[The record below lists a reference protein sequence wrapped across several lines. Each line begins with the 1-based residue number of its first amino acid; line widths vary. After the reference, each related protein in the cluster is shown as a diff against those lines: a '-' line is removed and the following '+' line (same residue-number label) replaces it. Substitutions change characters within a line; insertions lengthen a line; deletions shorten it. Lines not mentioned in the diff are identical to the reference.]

1 MALQKIAI
9 RKGEKLSVN
18 GATIRAH
25 WAVNLEILNDAHF
38 VSGPMVMEQAD
49 ASSALDAL
57 YLFIQ
62 SNLMNPITPA
72 DERARFGLML
82 AASQA
87 ATPSDYMQAMHRE
100 VEQNVAH
107 GLLSAALRVLWPHTS
122 LPQNAHRNC

>member
-1 MALQKIAI
+1 MALRKIAI
-9 RKGEKLSVN
+9 RKGDKLSVN
-18 GATIRAH
+18 GATIRAN

-38 VSGPMVMEQAD
+38 VSGPMVMEQGD
-49 ASSALDAL
+49 ANTALDCL

-62 SNLMNPITPA
+62 SDLMNPITPP
-72 DERARFGLML
+72 DERGRFGLML

-87 ATPSDYMQAMHRE
+87 ANPGDYMQAMHSE
-100 VEQNVAH
+100 VEQNVAD